1 MDSTLFSEFNR
12 PPALIIG
19 SGISLR
25 YLEGSKDWVGLLK
38 ALATRM
44 GMSNGDFLAY
54 ESGAK
59 LEFNKN
65 KISDGLT
72 THLPY
77 LCYDLEKYLIDSF
90 KNKTLNASE
99 FFTEEEYK
107 QYEEGMDSLK
117 ILAASEVQNYKLR
130 TDDKC
135 LGEIELFRK
144 IANVIPCV
152 ITTNYDDF
160 LEKEIFQGK
169 FAVYSDVSDYYDP
182 ESQGIG
188 EIYKIH
194 GTANNPNSMILNVE
208 DYKSFE
214 KKICYCVCEYYVS
227 IMRLSRANYGLFPG
241 RSGYK
246 GNLERHC
253 FCSKSK

>member
-77 LCYDLEKYLIDSF
+77 LCYDLEKYLID
-90 KNKTLNASE
+90 
-99 FFTEEEYK
+99 
-107 QYEEGMDSLK
+107 
-117 ILAASEVQNYKLR
+117 
-130 TDDKC
+130 
-135 LGEIELFRK
+135 
-144 IANVIPCV
+144 
-152 ITTNYDDF
+152 
-160 LEKEIFQGK
+160 
-169 FAVYSDVSDYYDP
+169 
-182 ESQGIG
+182 
-188 EIYKIH
+188 
-194 GTANNPNSMILNVE
+194 
-208 DYKSFE
+208 
-214 KKICYCVCEYYVS
+214 
-227 IMRLSRANYGLFPG
+227 
-241 RSGYK
+241 
-246 GNLERHC
+246 
-253 FCSKSK
+253 